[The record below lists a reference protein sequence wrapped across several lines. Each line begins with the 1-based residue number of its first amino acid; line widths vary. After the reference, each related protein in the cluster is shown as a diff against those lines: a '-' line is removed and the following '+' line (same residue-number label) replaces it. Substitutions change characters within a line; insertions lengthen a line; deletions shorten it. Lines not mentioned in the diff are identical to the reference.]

1 MLFNKISDFQK
12 KILILILTCAFFAVL
27 SIFIHNPK
35 LYSGSENLNDL
46 GDSFE
51 YCRSD
56 SFLGSDCTENS
67 SWKKIKMPGEIP
79 HDRNRRNVWFRIRLP
94 EKWDTKYSD
103 PAVYMANPFPV
114 QAYAVSHP
122 ELKDID
128 PKLPFYSY
136 GIFKSDGTAEF
147 PGFNR
152 TQFIRLPKNHEVN
165 YIYIRVYIFY
175 MKTEIIQPLLIGNY
189 SALVLNE
196 FISEIDITV
205 ISLFYF
211 TFAFFSLFVY
221 LKERELKSFLFT
233 AVLSLLA
240 GCGGIYIT
248 DFKKHI
254 YDNPKLYTT
263 IFVPCLYAFSP
274 TLQLYIISIFGKGWK
289 SSFLISFRIFM
300 VILIFSP
307 LVTLTGDEKYYYI
320 LELPYIILSSI
331 SLINI
336 LIHTAFFLR
345 QGNINAF
352 YFGLGV
358 AALLGSLMKI
368 YLTHLKVIEF
378 QGNHFS
384 LGFLGFFTGLVLA
397 SGEEYFQSRKK
408 LKNYTENLENII
420 IEKTEEIEKKNRILM
435 EEEKK
440 IIELEKESTIKQERE
455 NIFADIH
462 DNLGGKL
469 LDLSFQLKSL
479 QPNSVLSESSS
490 LLLQNRIQDVLKGL
504 RSRLLAFE
512 DIKKFEESFEDGLH
526 FFLIRRYYPSNRS
539 IDYVFN
545 TEKNDF
551 IINKNYNSNFLN
563 ILQELVNNDLK
574 YGRGTASWKI
584 SLENGLLKIEMKS
597 ATVTEK
603 SESKGNGHHTIRRR
617 SELIGAE
624 FSDRIED
631 GFYSAELT
639 LKIQSAE

>member
-1 MLFNKISDFQK
+1 MPRQKISDFQK
-12 KILILILTCAFFAVL
+12 KILILVLTCAFFAVL

-35 LYSGSENLNDL
+35 LYSGSENLFDL

-56 SFLGSDCTENS
+56 SFLGVDCTENS
-67 SWKKIKMPGEIP
+67 YWKKTKIPGEIP
-79 HDRNRRNVWFRIRLP
+79 HDRIRRNIWFRIRLP
-94 EKWDTKYSD
+94 ENWDKKYSD
-103 PAVYMANPFPV
+103 PAVYMANPYPV
-114 QAYAVSHP
+114 QAYAVNHS

-136 GIFKSDGTAEF
+136 GSFKSDGTADF

-175 MKTEIIQPLLIGNY
+175 MKTEIIQPLLLGNY
-189 SALVLNE
+189 STLVLNE
-196 FISEIDITV
+196 FISEIDVTV

-211 TFAFFSLFVY
+211 TFAVFSLFVY
-221 LKERELKSFLFT
+221 LKERELKSFLYT
-233 AVLSLLA
+233 AALSLLA
-240 GCGGIYIT
+240 GLAGVYIT

-254 YDNPKLYTT
+254 YDNPKLYTI

-274 TLQLYIISIFGKGWK
+274 ALQLYIISIFGKGWK
-289 SSFLISFRIFM
+289 SSFLISFRIFT
-300 VILIFSP
+300 VILFFSP
-307 LVTLTGDEKYYYI
+307 LVPLTGDEKYYYI
-320 LELPYIILSSI
+320 LELPYIVLSAAA
-331 SLINI
+331 LINI
-336 LIHTAFFLR
+336 LLHTVYFLR
-345 QGNINAF
+345 QGNTNAF
-352 YFGLGV
+352 YFGLG
-358 AALLGSLMKI
+358 ASALLGSLFKI

-384 LGFLGFFTGLVLA
+384 LGFLGFFIGLILA

-408 LKNYTENLENII
+408 LKEYTENLENII
-420 IEKTEEIEKKNRILM
+420 IEKTKEIEKKNRILM

-526 FFLIRRYYPSNRS
+526 FFLIRRYYPSARDV
-539 IDYVFN
+539 DYIFAAEN
-545 TEKNDF
+545 NNF

-574 YGRGTASWKI
+574 YGKGTASWKI
-584 SLENGLLKIEMKS
+584 SQENGLLKIEMKS

-603 SESKGNGHHTIRRR
+603 SESRGNGHYTIRRR

-624 FSDRIED
+624 FSDRIEE
-631 GFYSAELT
+631 GFYSAELK
-639 LKIQSAE
+639 LKIQ